1 MIPLGRMGT
10 SAFTHKALVALRRY
24 LATRPPVVDHRVIH
38 DMYFLCLAEAYRY
51 NEAGYLAHLRAVK
64 YLVDRVGGLA
74 SLDEHTKETFI
85 LGDVYL
91 GAERLDAPLF
101 PLDYDPGRL
110 EPKKWQ
116 NVIVDTA
123 LMQLGRGFLCM
134 PEDVVV
140 TLELR
145 EIVKDIIQCV
155 QVAQHTWTHPKSLV
169 EYGHWVFL
177 RNLSIIHRLS
187 SLKFDLDKGYWRAEV
202 LRIALVQWLMLT
214 MTELGPPRSVKV
226 IAPHLKKALEKCQQ
240 QEESWSS
247 HAGILMW
254 IVMVG
259 AITSTSLP
267 TEKFFNSQLLA
278 VSSILRVRT
287 EPQLHELSQRY
298 MYLERLQRKSLGI
311 LAKRLLEFDRHPYPA
326 FSGSSQKVTVL

>member
-24 LATRPPVVDHRVIH
+24 LATCPPVVEHRVIH

-51 NEAGYLAHLRAVK
+51 NEPGYMAHLRAVK

-116 NVIVDTA
+116 NVIVDTG
-123 LMQLGRGFLCM
+123 LMQLGLGFLCM
-134 PEDVVV
+134 LEDTVV

-145 EIVKDIIQCV
+145 EIVKDIVQCV
-155 QVAQHTWTHPKSLV
+155 QIAQYTWTHPKSLV

-177 RNLSIIHRLS
+177 RNLAIIHRLS
-187 SLKFDLDKGYWRAEV
+187 SLKFDLEKEYWRAEV

-214 MTELGPPRSVKV
+214 MTELGLPRSVKV
-226 IAPHLKKALEKCQQ
+226 IAPHLQKALEKSQQ
-240 QEESWSS
+240 QEESRSS
-247 HAGILMW
+247 HVGILLW
-254 IVMVG
+254 TVMVG
-259 AITSTSLP
+259 ATTSSGLP
-267 TEKFFNSQLLA
+267 VEKFFNSQLLT
-278 VSSILRVRT
+278 VTRILHVRT

-298 MYLERLQRKSLGI
+298 LYLERLQRKSLGI
-311 LAKRLLEFDRHPYPA
+311 LAKRLQDFDRHPFPV
-326 FSGSSQKVTVL
+326 FLGSSQKVTIL